1 MKDTHPAIEE
11 RFFKMLMEK
20 SGEERLRM
28 GFDMDETARR
38 LVITSLLNQ
47 NHDASEQDIKIAVF
61 ERFYGSDLSSEIRQ
75 KIIEKMR
82 GEGARKNYDS
92 EKPLV
97 EDEAKQLNV
106 QQSPSISP
114 EPEKIKGRF
123 GLRK

>member
-1 MKDTHPAIEE
+1 MHH
-11 RFFKMLMEK
+11 
-20 SGEERLRM
+20 
-28 GFDMDETARR
+28 GFVLITRR